1 MKPVNLNRYE
11 PWALFND
18 FLAATG
24 PVAASERK
32 FAWLPSVDVHEEAGR
47 FVVRADLPGVE
58 QRDIEITADNGV
70 LTLRGVR
77 RFEGRGE
84 AKFLRHFTLPEDAQA
99 AEIKAKHSNGV
110 LEISIP
116 KQPKL
121 EPKRITVEAA

>member
-1 MKPVNLNRYE
+1 MNLNRYE
-11 PWALFND
+11 PWSLFND
-18 FLAATG
+18 FLASAA

-47 FVVRADLPGVE
+47 FLVRADLPGVE
-58 QRDIEITADNGV
+58 QKDIEITADDGV
-70 LTLRGVR
+70 LSLRGVR

-84 AKFLRHFTLPEDAQA
+84 AKFLRHFTLPEDALV
-99 AEIKAKHSNGV
+99 AEIKARHSNGV

-121 EPKRITVEAA
+121 EPKRIAVEAA